1 MLIGM
6 KPILVM
12 LFVAA
17 RNGVTAQNDTL
28 PDLVA
33 AANITSCQSLLDGYT
48 ACLDN
53 NLADSGLIDSCQ
65 LAFVSY
71 ENCVE
76 ALDLPDPEVLD
87 ISWCNGFY
95 TAWSLCVTR
104 EGCGTAC
111 VGDEASPVSC
121 TAYEEGVCDWKSCC
135 PACEALIANSYMN
148 CAMAGGGCTNPECPV
163 GGDGDNGGGGS
174 GTGGNVPTTASL
186 AQHNRVSTMVAATAT
201 VMLFFFL

>member
-1 MLIGM
+1 MLIVM
-6 KPILVM
+6 KTILF
-12 LFVAA
+12 LLLVAS
-17 RNGVTAQNDTL
+17 RTGVTAQNNDTL

-33 AANITSCQSLLDGYT
+33 VANITSCQSLLDGYT

-76 ALDLPDPEVLD
+76 GLELPDPEVLD

-111 VGDEASPVSC
+111 VGDEAPPVSC
-121 TAYEEGVCDWKSCC
+121 TAYEEGVCDWTLCC
-135 PACEALIANSYMN
+135 PACQALITNSYMN
-148 CAMAGGGCTNPECPV
+148 CAMAGGGCTNPECPASD
-163 GGDGDNGGGGS
+163 DGDNGGD
-174 GTGGNVPTTASL
+174 NAPTPASP
-186 AQHNRVSTMVAATAT
+186 AQHDRVSTMVAATGVAMF
-201 VMLFFFL
+201 VLFL